1 MDGFQLGDQAFNQPT
16 NQKKKKPI
24 SFAQESNVYVYVG
37 MTFHA
42 LSLTPEF
49 AACFRCKNQP
59 VILSN
64 ELLCSFMS
72 YGYFSYEFFFI
83 FICEIPRAPEI
94 LKETTY
100 SGKHGGWI
108 FPRVA
113 DMTKRL
119 KAHFHAEILALW
131 L

>member
-16 NQKKKKPI
+16 NQKKKKKPI

-72 YGYFSYEFFFI
+72 YGYSHMSSFSFSSVRFQEH
-83 FICEIPRAPEI
+83 
-94 LKETTY
+94 LK
-100 SGKHGGWI
+100 S
-108 FPRVA
+108 
-113 DMTKRL
+113 
-119 KAHFHAEILALW
+119 
-131 L
+131 